1 MFFQTDPL
9 TTRQGP
15 WQSRPESFVVQEV
28 DQIISCTWCCCG
40 CLDAAA
46 FASVEAIHALVT
58 LGSAR
63 AMLLFKELGGGWV
76 GWLFLLMP
84 YEPTLNNVGQPKMLV
99 KEWFTLP
106 TPWVNTGTQNA
117 KNESTQKF

>member
-15 WQSRPESFVVQEV
+15 WQSRPESLVVQEV

-40 CLDAAA
+40 CLDATA

-76 GWLFLLMP
+76 GWLLSA
-84 YEPTLNNVGQPKMLV
+84 
-99 KEWFTLP
+99 
-106 TPWVNTGTQNA
+106 NA
-117 KNESTQKF
+117 L